1 MRIRIRHE
9 VRHRLEPNLRTATAT
24 IRVTPRN
31 HVGQHILRWSLD
43 IVPDCRIYPQEDAF
57 GNLTHTFSLEGPG
70 EQVILLAEGEVE
82 TQDTSGIVRG
92 TVERFPPSFFRRQ
105 TDLTAPS
112 EDLLALADEVKASS
126 EDDLGRM
133 HALMALIAERFEE
146 TQAEGPV
153 PAAADVAEKLA
164 GSSAAL
170 SHVFTSVA
178 RIIGVPARQV
188 SGYAV
193 EEGTTGAARQWAEAH
208 VPKIGWVGFDTGRCL
223 CATDAYVRL
232 AVGLDSLGV
241 APIRAL
247 GATEEVQVRAKDATL
262 PSRGG
267 PGQSLSQ
274 SQG

>member
-70 EQVILLAEGEVE
+70 EHITLLAEGEVE

-92 TVERFPPSFFRRQ
+92 TVERFPASFFRRQ

-112 EDLLALADEVKASS
+112 EDLNALAAEVAKAA
-126 EDDLGRM
+126 EDDLSRM
-133 HALMALIAERFEE
+133 HALMGLISERFEE
-146 TQAEGPV
+146 TEAEGPV
-153 PAAADVAEKLA
+153 PAAADVAEKLVGTSA
-164 GSSAAL
+164 GLAQ
-170 SHVFTSVA
+170 VFTSVA
-178 RIIGVPARQV
+178 RTLGVPARQV
-188 SGYAV
+188 SGYAA
-193 EEGTTGAARQWAEAH
+193 EEGTRGAARQWAEVH
-208 VPKIGWVGFDTGRCL
+208 LPKIGWVGFDAGRCL
-223 CATDAYVRL
+223 CATEAYVRL

-247 GATEEVQVRAKDATL
+247 GVTGVVDVLAKDAQCA
-262 PSRGG
+262 PRG
-267 PGQSLSQ
+267 SQ
-274 SQG
+274 SQTQSQS

>member
-70 EQVILLAEGEVE
+70 EHITLLAEGEVE

-105 TDLTAPS
+105 TDLTTPS
-112 EDLLALADEVKASS
+112 EDLTALAEEVTKAG

-133 HALMALIAERFEE
+133 HALMALISERFEE
-146 TQAEGPV
+146 VEGEGAV

-164 GSSAAL
+164 GTSAGL
-170 SHVFTSVA
+170 SQVFTCVA
-178 RIIGVPARQV
+178 RLVGVPARQV
-188 SGYAV
+188 SGYAA
-193 EEGTTGAARQWAEAH
+193 EEGTMGAARQWAEAYL
-208 VPKIGWVGFDTGRCL
+208 PKIGWVGFDSGRCL

-232 AVGLDSLGV
+232 AVGLDTLGV

-247 GATEEVQVRAKDATL
+247 GATTVVEVKAKDTSL
-262 PSRGG
+262 PTRGS
-267 PGQSLSQ
+267 QSQ

>member
-57 GNLTHTFSLEGPG
+57 GNLTHTFSLDGPG
-70 EQVILLAEGEVE
+70 EHITLLAEGEVE

-105 TDLTAPS
+105 THLTEPSDDLN
-112 EDLLALADEVKASS
+112 ALAAEVAKAA

-133 HALMALIAERFEE
+133 HALMALISERFEE
-146 TQAEGPV
+146 IEGEGAV
-153 PAAADVAEKLA
+153 PAAADVAEKLVGTSA
-164 GSSAAL
+164 GL
-170 SHVFTSVA
+170 SQVFTSVA
-178 RIIGVPARQV
+178 RIVGVPARQV

-193 EEGTTGAARQWAEAH
+193 EEDTAGAARQWAEAY
-208 VPKIGWVGFDTGRCL
+208 VPKIGWVGFDAGRCL
-223 CATDAYVRL
+223 CTTDAHVRL
-232 AVGLDSLGV
+232 AVGLDTLAV

-247 GATEEVQVRAKDATL
+247 GVTDGVQVLAKDTTL

-267 PGQSLSQ
+267 QSQSQ